1 MVKSRFDLTARLTA
15 DFRAAG
21 IEFPS
26 FDARQLTAQF
36 YDGSEQSVKQTE
48 ELARRRINGE
58 PLQYLLGEWE
68 FYGLPFSVGEGVLIP
83 RPETEMLVDCTL
95 RFTDGKKGLKIA
107 DLCSGSGCI
116 AVTLALNT
124 ENCRVIAVE
133 KSAAAFKYLK
143 RNIERNHADVDARL
157 GDAADFSE
165 KCDIVVSNPP
175 YIKSSVIPTLAREVL
190 KEPKAALD
198 GGADGLFFYKTF
210 ARNAA
215 NMLKNGGKLLLEI
228 GFDQAAEVENL
239 LKTSGFSDVEIFKDL
254 SGNDRVIIG
263 TYTL

>member
-1 MVKSRFDLTARLTA
+1 MVKSKFDLTAQLTA
-15 DFRAAG
+15 EFRTAG

-36 YDGSEQSVKQTE
+36 YNGDRQSVNRIE
-48 ELARRRINGE
+48 ELARRRTNGE
-58 PLQYLLGEWE
+58 PLQYLIGEWE
-68 FYGLPFSVGEGVLIP
+68 FYGIPFFVGEGVLIP
-83 RPETEMLVDCTL
+83 RPETELLIDRTL
-95 RFTDGKKGLKIA
+95 EFTDGKKGLKIA

-124 ENCRVIAVE
+124 EESRVIAVE
-133 KSAAAFKYLK
+133 KSAAAYEYLK
-143 RNIERNHADVDARL
+143 RNIERNHAAVDARL
-157 GDAADFSE
+157 GDAAEFCE

-175 YIKSSVIPTLAREVL
+175 YIKSSVIPSLSREVL
-190 KEPKAALD
+190 KEPKTALD

-210 ARNAA
+210 AKNAP

-228 GFDQAAEVENL
+228 GFDQGAEVENL
-239 LKTSGFSDVEIFKDL
+239 LKSAGFSGVEIFKDL

-263 TYTL
+263 TYAL